1 MGKTSASA
9 PLSSTDARTADGSVH
24 PGATAH
30 FDLLQVLRGFAALWV
45 VLFHIW
51 TLQSIRTLYAA
62 MPSPWRELLF
72 DDGRGGVAVFF
83 VLSGFVIAHSLW
95 GKRVDARY
103 AGTFA
108 VRRSLR
114 LDPAYWLS
122 IPVAVGTTALIALAH
137 GEPLAWPA
145 AGTVIGHL
153 LYLQEL
159 LALPEIQVVYWTLT
173 YEVQFY
179 LVTLLGAWLWCAARA
194 RSRRSAQAAW
204 LLPAAFIVTAVASSL
219 GDQQWMPRGVFLN
232 YWFAFAAGAL
242 AYAAGRRRAGA
253 TPAVALALIAAIAL
267 WRAPGTVEVFNTPA
281 MLTAVGLF
289 VAARAGWLTAGG
301 GQRWLIGLGAISYSL
316 YLVHLPILML
326 SGSVVR
332 RVFGDG
338 IVNDTGKVLA
348 YLVLCLGGATLFWR
362 LVEAPTHRL
371 AQRYGRARS
380 RPTAPPAAA

>member
-1 MGKTSASA
+1 M
-9 PLSSTDARTADGSVH
+9 
-24 PGATAH
+24 
-30 FDLLQVLRGFAALWV
+30 RGFAALWV
-45 VLFHIW
+45 VLFHVW
-51 TLQSIRTLYAA
+51 TLQSIRTLYDAL
-62 MPSPWRELLF
+62 PPPWRELVF

-103 AGTFA
+103 ARTFA
-108 VRRSLR
+108 IRRSLR

-122 IPVAVGTTALIALAH
+122 IPLALGATELIAMAH
-137 GEPLAWPA
+137 GEQFMWPA
-145 AGTVIGHL
+145 TGTVIGHL

-159 LALPEIQVVYWTLT
+159 LALPQIQVVYWTLT

-179 LVTLLGAWLWCAARA
+179 LVTLLGGWLWCHARA

-204 LLPAAFIVTAVASSL
+204 LLPAAFIVTAIASSL

-242 AYAAGRRRAGA
+242 AYVAGWRRAGA

-267 WRAPGTVEVFNTPA
+267 WRAPGTFEVFNTPA
-281 MLTAVGLF
+281 MLTALGLF
-289 VAARAGWLTAGG
+289 VAARAGWLTIGG

-348 YLVLCLGGATLFWR
+348 YLVLCLGGAMLFWR

-380 RPTAPPAAA
+380 RPTAPPAAI

>member
-1 MGKTSASA
+1 MTSASA
-9 PLSSTDARTADGSVH
+9 PLSAAGGPAADGSARVV
-24 PGATAH
+24 TAH
-30 FDLLQVLRGFAALWV
+30 FDLLQVLRGLAALWV
-45 VLFHIW
+45 VVFHIW

-62 MPSPWRELLF
+62 MPSPWRELVF

-108 VRRSLR
+108 IRRSLR

-122 IPVAVGTTALIALAH
+122 IPLAVGTTALIALAH
-137 GEPLAWPA
+137 GEPLGWPA
-145 AGTVIGHL
+145 TGTVIGHL

-179 LVTLLGAWLWCAARA
+179 LVTLLGAWLWCHARA
-194 RSRRSAQAAW
+194 RSRRAAQAAW
-204 LLPAAFIVTAVASSL
+204 LLPAAFIASAVASSL
-219 GDQQWMPRGVFLN
+219 GDQQWMPPGVFLN

-242 AYAAGRRRAGA
+242 AYAAGWRRAGA
-253 TPAVALALIAAIAL
+253 TPAVALALVAGIAL

-281 MLTAVGLF
+281 MLTALGLF
-289 VAARAGWLTAGG
+289 VAARAGWLTTGG

-316 YLVHLPILML
+316 YLVHFPILML

-380 RPTAPPAAA
+380 RPTTPPAAA